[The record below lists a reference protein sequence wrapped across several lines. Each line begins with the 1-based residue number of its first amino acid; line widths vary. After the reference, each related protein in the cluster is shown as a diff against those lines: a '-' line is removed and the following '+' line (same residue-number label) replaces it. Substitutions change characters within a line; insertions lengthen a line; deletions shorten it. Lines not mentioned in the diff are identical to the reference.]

1 MNTSSAIQITLNY
14 RLIEQL
20 DWQSQA
26 LSVEEYFDL
35 ELDEPVSL
43 DACPQHNHAIDYLDL
58 PVEQVQA
65 TQLTLVDPQAQTQRT
80 IVEKFWNQGKNRII
94 ERTDRGAQPYSETI
108 LEIQISQEPAIWE
121 ILRRERE
128 QGTLTPLD
136 HAFVQDHADGSQTET
151 IVQDVGLRDRPIS
164 IAS

>member
-1 MNTSSAIQITLNY
+1 
-14 RLIEQL
+14 
-20 DWQSQA
+20 
-26 LSVEEYFDL
+26 
-35 ELDEPVSL
+35 
-43 DACPQHNHAIDYLDL
+43 
-58 PVEQVQA
+58 
-65 TQLTLVDPQAQTQRT
+65 VDPQAQTQRT

-121 ILRRERE
+121 ILRLERE